1 MQITRN
7 TLLIAL
13 LCTFAFASC
22 KKYEEGPVVSLRS
35 KKERVANTWVMEKI
49 IDSDGTEYQGS
60 QIPDNEITYTK
71 DGDVE
76 NEDGDKIGEWE
87 FGDSKESLIFKPEV
101 GDESENDILR
111 LKEDEL
117 WLEDENGNENH
128 FEPA

>member
-13 LCTFAFASC
+13 LFTFAFASC

-35 KKERVANTWVMEKI
+35 KKERVANTWVIEKI
-49 IDSDGTEYQGS
+49 IDSDGNEYQGS
-60 QIPDNEITYTK
+60 MVPDIETTYTK

-76 NEDGDKIGEWE
+76 NEDGDKYGEWE
-87 FGDSKESLIFKPEV
+87 FGDSKESLIVKPDN
-101 GDESENDILR
+101 GGESESEILR

-117 WLEDENGNENH
+117 WLEDDDGTETH
-128 FEPA
+128 LEPA